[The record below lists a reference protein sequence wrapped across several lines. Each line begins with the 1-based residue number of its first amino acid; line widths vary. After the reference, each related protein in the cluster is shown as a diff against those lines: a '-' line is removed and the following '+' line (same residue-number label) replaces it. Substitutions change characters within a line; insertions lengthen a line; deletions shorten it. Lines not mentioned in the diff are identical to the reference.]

1 MNKLHHQWDRLSCL
15 SSSSVGQTFLS
26 VPFSRRSFLAAS
38 VAALSL
44 PAMAEASPWQ
54 IGCFTRPWDAFDYRV
69 GLDGIAEAG
78 FRYVGL
84 MTAKA
89 PRSIIVTPDVPEAEV
104 QEIAAEIKQRKL
116 TVVSVYGGNIAIDK
130 SLRDGIDSLK
140 RLIDRCAMVGCQN
153 LMMGGVGSPQLYD
166 NYFKAIAEC
175 CGYAADKHMGIS
187 MKPHG
192 GLNATGA
199 QCRKAVERVNH
210 PNFRIWYDPGNIF
223 YYSDGKL
230 DPVDDAPSVD
240 GLVAGVSIKDFK
252 LPKEV
257 LLTPGDG
264 QVNFPKV
271 LALLKKGGF
280 NKGPLVIETLRTG
293 DAKQMTAEAMRA
305 REFVESVVKP

>member
-1 MNKLHHQWDRLSCL
+1 MSKRI
-15 SSSSVGQTFLS
+15 
-26 VPFSRRSFLAAS
+26 SRRDFLAAS
-38 VAALSL
+38 AAAALSL
-44 PAMAEASPWQ
+44 PAMADESPWQ
-54 IGCFTRPWDAFDYRV
+54 IGCYTRPWDAFDYRV
-69 GLDGIAEAG
+69 ALDGIAEAG

-84 MTAKA
+84 MTAKP
-89 PRSIIVTPDVPEAEV
+89 PRNIVITPDVLEAEV

-116 TVVSVYGGNIAIDK
+116 TVVSVYGGNIAVDK
-130 SLRDGIDSLK
+130 SLQDGIDSLK
-140 RLIDRCAMVGCQN
+140 RLIDRCAMVGCRN
-153 LMMGGVGSPQLYD
+153 LMMGGVGNPKLYD
-166 NYFKAIAEC
+166 DYFKAIAEC

-210 PNFRIWYDPGNIF
+210 PNFGIWYDPGNIF

-240 GLVAGVSIKDFK
+240 GLVMGVSIKDFK

-271 LALLKKGGF
+271 LAALKKGGF
-280 NKGPLVIETLRTG
+280 TKGPLVIETLKKG
-293 DAKQMTAEAMRA
+293 DAAQVTAEAKRA
-305 REFVESVVKP
+305 REFVESLVKP